1 MQGKKP
7 LNIAIGRRIQQSREQ
22 AGLTQEELAERI
34 DRSTQFI
41 STIERGLAGPS
52 LETVIHLC
60 EVLGTST
67 EWILRGRAL
76 LPDSNLLAASVM
88 EKLSGLSPAQLLL
101 VDRMTS
107 DLIKLLQMKE
117 SSNMEE
123 LIDASPSPQHRCMK
137 FTGRLQ
143 SLWPLACQDKTG
155 SHSPVLCPPEII
167 SPEVY
172 PIGQPLFT
180 NASLHRMLKHRIP

>member
-1 MQGKKP
+1 M
-7 LNIAIGRRIQQSREQ
+7 S
-22 AGLTQEELAERI
+22 
-34 DRSTQFI
+34 S
-41 STIERGLAGPS
+41 
-52 LETVIHLC
+52 
-60 EVLGTST
+60 
-67 EWILRGRAL
+67 
-76 LPDSNLLAASVM
+76 
-88 EKLSGLSPAQLLL
+88 SP
-101 VDRMTS
+101 
-107 DLIKLLQMKE
+107 
-117 SSNMEE
+117 SNMEE

-180 NASLHRMLKHRIP
+180 NASLEC

>member
-1 MQGKKP
+1 M
-7 LNIAIGRRIQQSREQ
+7 S
-22 AGLTQEELAERI
+22 
-34 DRSTQFI
+34 S
-41 STIERGLAGPS
+41 
-52 LETVIHLC
+52 
-60 EVLGTST
+60 
-67 EWILRGRAL
+67 
-76 LPDSNLLAASVM
+76 
-88 EKLSGLSPAQLLL
+88 SP
-101 VDRMTS
+101 
-107 DLIKLLQMKE
+107 
-117 SSNMEE
+117 SNMEE

-180 NASLHRMLKHRIP
+180 NAYACPPPDGQPLHCPPRVRPIAVITPTHDSLRPTLFYRTYVFLNTTFDRRGCPKTTNLSIHGKGASSFLFGKISAFLKNEEILPSFHDHSDILF

>member
-1 MQGKKP
+1 M
-7 LNIAIGRRIQQSREQ
+7 S
-22 AGLTQEELAERI
+22 
-34 DRSTQFI
+34 S
-41 STIERGLAGPS
+41 
-52 LETVIHLC
+52 
-60 EVLGTST
+60 
-67 EWILRGRAL
+67 
-76 LPDSNLLAASVM
+76 
-88 EKLSGLSPAQLLL
+88 SP
-101 VDRMTS
+101 
-107 DLIKLLQMKE
+107 
-117 SSNMEE
+117 SNMEE

-180 NASLHRMLKHRIP
+180 NASLHRMLKHRISSSSLQRDPYSKSQHRTGNILPGAGFCASLLSLLEVGLSEPCCLSAAALPGFFRAFRPGLHQSALIGCPFPFLVHI

>member
-1 MQGKKP
+1 M
-7 LNIAIGRRIQQSREQ
+7 S
-22 AGLTQEELAERI
+22 
-34 DRSTQFI
+34 S
-41 STIERGLAGPS
+41 
-52 LETVIHLC
+52 
-60 EVLGTST
+60 
-67 EWILRGRAL
+67 
-76 LPDSNLLAASVM
+76 
-88 EKLSGLSPAQLLL
+88 SP
-101 VDRMTS
+101 
-107 DLIKLLQMKE
+107 
-117 SSNMEE
+117 SNMEE

-180 NASLHRMLKHRIP
+180 NASLHRMLKHRTP